1 MNINNFGNFKPK
13 SFWERP
19 EGTTGMI
26 VGVGLAI
33 VGAYGLVHA
42 LPWLITLFEN
52 TLHLA
57 LLALALFGLAWLV
70 FDRRV
75 WALGGYMY
83 RSVMRWITGL
93 FIQIDPIGILRSYA
107 EDMRKALGRMD
118 RQIANLRG
126 QMRQLQNTMQS
137 NESEMGKALQ
147 MAGVARQQDRKGVVV
162 LKSRQ
167 AGRLRESN
175 LTLQALY
182 AKMETLYRVLLK
194 MHESSALLVE
204 DIEAEVD
211 VKSRERAA
219 IQASHSAFKQ
229 AMKIVRGD
237 GDKKA
242 LFDQTLEYLAEDYGQ
257 KLGEI
262 EHFVTMSASFID
274 TVDLQ
279 NGVYEE
285 EALRMIEIWE
295 RNDESLLL
303 GSSKR
308 ELVSATVT
316 EAAAHESNTPNTPNT
331 PSRRRSEGDGYRN
344 LFGDV
349 NH

>member
-1 MNINNFGNFKPK
+1 MKTQNNFNPK

-19 EGTTGMI
+19 EGTTGMVVAVAAGI
-26 VGVGLAI
+26 AAV
-33 VGAYGLVHA
+33 YGFAKA

-52 TLHLA
+52 TLYLTV
-57 LLALALFGLAWLV
+57 LGVALFALGWVLL
-70 FDRRV
+70 DRRV
-75 WALGGYMY
+75 WALTGYLY

-93 FIQIDPIGILRSYA
+93 FIQLDPIGILKSYA
-107 EDMRKALGRMD
+107 EDMRRALGRMD
-118 RQIANLRG
+118 RQIADLRG
-126 QMRQLQNTMQS
+126 QMRQLQQTMDS
-137 NESEMGKALQ
+137 NEQEMGKALQ
-147 MAGVARQQDRKGVVV
+147 MVGVARQQDRRGVVV

-182 AKMETLYRVLLK
+182 AKMETLYRVLVK

-219 IQASHSAFKQ
+219 ILASHSAFRQ

-242 LFDQTLEYLAEDYGQ
+242 LFDQTLEYLADDYGQ

-274 TVDLQ
+274 SVDLQ
-279 NGVYEE
+279 NGIYEE
-285 EALRMIEIWE
+285 DALRMIEAWE

-303 GSSKR
+303 GNTKR
-308 ELVSATVT
+308 ELVSAPAGGAVI
-316 EAAAHESNTPNTPNT
+316 EHNPQPANGPN
-331 PSRRRSEGDGYRN
+331 RRRPDADSYRS
-344 LFGDV
+344 LFGEP
-349 NH
+349 H